1 MKLKLFSCLF
11 LITSIIF
18 AQYEINP
25 EKGFSPNIGLMVD
38 MLEDLKDRITEEVKD
53 LDQSQTDFLFDEKA
67 NSIGSLVMH
76 LVATEA
82 YYQVETL
89 ENRQFTPEEEKIW
102 GVGSNLG
109 DASREELKGKPIGYY
124 LELWDQVREKS
135 LAGLQTKDDAWFAS
149 TIEDGV
155 NYHWV
160 WYHVMEHQANHMG
173 QIGLVKNRLSK

>member
-1 MKLKLFSCLF
+1 MKLKLSICLL
-11 LITSIIF
+11 LITSITF
-18 AQYEINP
+18 SQYEINP
-25 EKGFSPNIGLMVD
+25 TKGYSPNIGLMVN

-53 LDQSQTDFLFDEKA
+53 LDQSQTDFLFDEQA

-89 ENRQFTPEEEKIW
+89 ENRQFTPEEAKLW
-102 GVGSNLG
+102 DVASGLG
-109 DASREELKGKPIGYY
+109 DASREELKGKPINYY
-124 LELWDQVREKS
+124 LKIWDDVRQKS
-135 LAGLQTKDDAWFAS
+135 LEGLKTKDDVWFAS
-149 TIEDGV
+149 NIEDGV

-173 QIGLVKNRLSK
+173 QIGLVKNRLPK